1 MSELAR
7 RYARALYE
15 CAPEERP
22 LHDTADALMACAP
35 LWEALC
41 SPAVR
46 REEKCRVLDRL
57 PLLEGQEYLLRFYR
71 LLARKGR
78 MALLPQIVAA
88 FDDCVLEEKE
98 SARCVLTCTHLPDAR
113 EVEQL
118 RRAMCRL
125 HHKKDVIFDIR
136 RDPSLLGGFVL
147 EMEGVTYD
155 KSVRGALRDLTRQ
168 LEERQAV

>member
-15 CAPEERP
+15 CAPEEKD
-22 LHDTADALMACAP
+22 LHDTAHALMENAP

-57 PLLEGQEYLLRFYR
+57 PMLEGRDCLRRFYQ
-71 LLARKGR
+71 LLANKGR
-78 MALLPQIVAA
+78 MALLPQILAA

-98 SARCVLTCTHLPDAR
+98 STRCVLTCAHLPDAR
-113 EVEQL
+113 EIEQL
-118 RRAMCRL
+118 RRAMCKL

-136 RDPSLLGGFVL
+136 RDPALLGGFVL

-155 KSVRGALRDLTRQ
+155 KSVRGALQDLTRQ
-168 LEERQAV
+168 LEVRQAV